1 MDVKQK
7 ILLSLAI
14 LILFSLCALIIF
26 SDNGLSELKFLT
38 QERDR
43 VIEKNEQM
51 LQENLSLFREM
62 ERLKHDLAYIENV
75 ARQQLGFIGKDEVI
89 LKLKESD
96 KEKNERY

>member
-14 LILFSLCALIIF
+14 LILFSLCVLIIF
-26 SDNGLSELKFLT
+26 SDNGLSELKLLT

-43 VIEKNEQM
+43 LDEKNEQM
-51 LQENLSLFREM
+51 IQENLSLFREM
-62 ERLKHDLAYIENV
+62 DRLKHDLSYIENV

-89 LKLKESD
+89 LKLKDSA
-96 KEKNERY
+96 KEEK